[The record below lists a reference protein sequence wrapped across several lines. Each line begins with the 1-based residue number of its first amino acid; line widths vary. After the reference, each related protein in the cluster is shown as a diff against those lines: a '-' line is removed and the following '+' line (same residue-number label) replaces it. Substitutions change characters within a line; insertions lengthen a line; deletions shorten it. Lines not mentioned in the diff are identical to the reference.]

1 MSDYD
6 FVIITRHKVLLENSM
21 TMCESYKWKY
31 NDIQI
36 VLIKQMACFTLR
48 QALRELS
55 HCLKLH

>member
-6 FVIITRHKVLLENSM
+6 FVIITRHKVLLENPM
-21 TMCESYKWKY
+21 TICESCKRKY

-48 QALRELS
+48 ELS
-55 HCLKLH
+55 HCLKLQ